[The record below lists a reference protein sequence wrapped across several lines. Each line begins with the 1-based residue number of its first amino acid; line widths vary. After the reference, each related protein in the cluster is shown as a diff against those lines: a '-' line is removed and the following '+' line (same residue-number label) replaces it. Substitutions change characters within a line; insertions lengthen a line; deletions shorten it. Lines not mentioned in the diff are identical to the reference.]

1 MLYPDILADAFRA
14 LGRHFGRAVSD
25 AEARAFG
32 QSVKDWPAFPD
43 SAAALAYLKRHY
55 KLAILSNID
64 RASFAHS
71 NRRLGVEFDLV
82 VTAEDVGS
90 YKPTPRNFEV
100 LLERMAA
107 LGVPKERLL
116 HTAESLYHDHVPA
129 KRFGLAT
136 AWIYRRAAKGNFGAT
151 RAPDRAGEAGL
162 AGDEPRRARRPPPNG
177 NRRLNATPSWLRD
190 NRRRGDRQVARP
202 AAAPNRG
209 RPAGRPYGN
218 FVNRGSSLDA
228 LTGYS
233 FAQCCPTT
241 WQFESWPPLAQFSI
255 AADSASACE
264 PPLPTPKLLSLLATA
279 AHCPARKV
287 ATIRQSS
294 ALQPSSVL
302 ICSSRSEKNAELPEE
317 TSSVEG
323 E

>member
-1 MLYPDILADAFRA
+1 MFARRPEEPMRLTDFAALSFDCYGTLIDWETGILAALRPWVARHGLAATDDTLLAEFSRVEPELQAARPAMLYPDILADAFRS
-14 LGRHFGRAVSD
+14 LGRHFDRAVSD

-71 NRRLGVEFDLV
+71 NRKLGVEFDLV

-151 RAPDRAGEAGL
+151 RAPEAPVKP
-162 AGDEPRRARRPPPNG
+162 D
-177 NRRLNATPSWLRD
+177 W
-190 NRRRGDRQVARP
+190 QV
-202 AAAPNRG
+202 
-209 RPAGRPYGN
+209 
-218 FVNRGSSLDA
+218 
-228 LTGYS
+228 
-233 FAQCCPTT
+233 TT
-241 WQFESWPPLAQFSI
+241 L
-255 AADSASACE
+255 
-264 PPLPTPKLLSLLATA
+264 
-279 AHCPARKV
+279 
-287 ATIRQSS
+287 
-294 ALQPSSVL
+294 
-302 ICSSRSEKNAELPEE
+302 AELADLHRKE
-317 TSSVEG
+317 TRG
-323 E
+323 

>member
-1 MLYPDILADAFRA
+1 MRLTDFTALSFDCYGTLIDWETGILATLRPWAARHDLALGDDALLAEFSRIEPELQAAGPATLYPDILAEAFRA
-14 LGRHFGRAVSD
+14 LGRHYARSVSD
-25 AEARAFG
+25 DEARAFG

-100 LLERMAA
+100 LLERLAA

-136 AWIYRRAAKGNFGAT
+136 AWVYRRAAKGNFGAT
-151 RAPDRAGEAGL
+151 RAPDQPVKP
-162 AGDEPRRARRPPPNG
+162 D
-177 NRRLNATPSWLRD
+177 W
-190 NRRRGDRQVARP
+190 QV
-202 AAAPNRG
+202 
-209 RPAGRPYGN
+209 
-218 FVNRGSSLDA
+218 
-228 LTGYS
+228 
-233 FAQCCPTT
+233 TT
-241 WQFESWPPLAQFSI
+241 L
-255 AADSASACE
+255 
-264 PPLPTPKLLSLLATA
+264 
-279 AHCPARKV
+279 
-287 ATIRQSS
+287 
-294 ALQPSSVL
+294 
-302 ICSSRSEKNAELPEE
+302 AELADLHREE
-317 TSSVEG
+317 SG
-323 E
+323 G

>member
-1 MLYPDILADAFRA
+1 MRLTDFAALSFDCYGTLIDWETGILATLRPWAARHGLAVNDDALLAEFSRVEPELQAARPAVLYPDVLADAFRS
-14 LGRHFGRAVSD
+14 LGRHFDRAVSD

-136 AWIYRRAAKGNFGAT
+136 AWIYRRAAEGNFGAT
-151 RAPDRAGEAGL
+151 RAPDASVKP
-162 AGDEPRRARRPPPNG
+162 D
-177 NRRLNATPSWLRD
+177 W
-190 NRRRGDRQVARP
+190 QV
-202 AAAPNRG
+202 
-209 RPAGRPYGN
+209 
-218 FVNRGSSLDA
+218 
-228 LTGYS
+228 
-233 FAQCCPTT
+233 TT
-241 WQFESWPPLAQFSI
+241 L
-255 AADSASACE
+255 
-264 PPLPTPKLLSLLATA
+264 
-279 AHCPARKV
+279 
-287 ATIRQSS
+287 
-294 ALQPSSVL
+294 
-302 ICSSRSEKNAELPEE
+302 AELADLHRKE
-317 TSSVEG
+317 TRG
-323 E
+323 

>member
-1 MLYPDILADAFRA
+1 MRLTDFAALSFDCYGTLIDWETGILATLRPWAARHGLAVNDNALLAEFSRVEPELQAARSAMLYPDILADAFRS
-14 LGRHFGRAVSD
+14 LGRHFDRAVSD

-55 KLAILSNID
+55 HLAILSNID

-71 NRRLGVEFDLV
+71 TRKLGVEFDLV

-116 HTAESLYHDHVPA
+116 HTAESLFHVHVPA

-151 RAPDRAGEAGL
+151 RAPEAPVKP
-162 AGDEPRRARRPPPNG
+162 D
-177 NRRLNATPSWLRD
+177 W
-190 NRRRGDRQVARP
+190 QV
-202 AAAPNRG
+202 
-209 RPAGRPYGN
+209 
-218 FVNRGSSLDA
+218 
-228 LTGYS
+228 
-233 FAQCCPTT
+233 TT
-241 WQFESWPPLAQFSI
+241 L
-255 AADSASACE
+255 
-264 PPLPTPKLLSLLATA
+264 
-279 AHCPARKV
+279 
-287 ATIRQSS
+287 
-294 ALQPSSVL
+294 
-302 ICSSRSEKNAELPEE
+302 AELADLHRKEQE
-317 TSSVEG
+317 NR
-323 E
+323 